1 MAMIADPQGG
11 PRDRPR
17 TPGRGIALA
26 LAVLVHLAFLGV
38 LIFSIRWQSHAPEP
52 VSAELYAPVA
62 SQPSPR
68 TAPQPAPKVEPS
80 PPPFSPTPPP
90 EPVVAKPEPAPPPK
104 PVAAPERP
112 DPHAAESARKA
123 RDDAE
128 RNHRVEA
135 VRLAQE
141 EEQKRAAEIARRRE
155 AQKQIDDKKRADEKK
170 AADARERQQREMSQ
184 MQAQADKELQARAA
198 AENAA
203 RTKANADAAR
213 KSAMDDWIRRIQAKV
228 RGNVLIPPDMT
239 GNPEAIFEVVQLPT
253 GEIIDAQL
261 RKSSGVR
268 AYDDAVQRAILKS
281 SPLPKPDRPEMF
293 QRSLSLHF
301 RPSD

>member
-62 SQPSPR
+62 AQPSPR

-80 PPPFSPTPPP
+80 PLPFSPTPPP

-112 DPHAAESARKA
+112 DPRAAEIALKA
-123 RDDAE
+123 RADAE
-128 RNHRVEA
+128 RKQRVEA

-155 AQKQIDDKKRADEKK
+155 AQKQIDEKK

-203 RTKANADAAR
+203 RTKANADAAS
-213 KSAMDDWIRRIQAKV
+213 KSAMEDWIRRIQAKV

-261 RKSSGVR
+261 RKSSGVH
-268 AYDDAVQRAILKS
+268 AYDDAVQRAIIKS

-293 QRSLSLHF
+293 SRVLTLKF

>member
-80 PPPFSPTPPP
+80 PLPFSPTPPP

-112 DPHAAESARKA
+112 DPRAAEIALKA
-123 RDDAE
+123 RADAE
-128 RNHRVEA
+128 RKQRVEA

-155 AQKQIDDKKRADEKK
+155 AQKQIDEKK
-170 AADARERQQREMSQ
+170 AADAREGQQREMSQ

-261 RKSSGVR
+261 RKSSGVH
-268 AYDDAVQRAILKS
+268 AYDDAVQRAIIKS

-293 QRSLSLHF
+293 SRVLTLKF